1 MPSDSFRK
9 LREVLLSLRSGTI
22 AVSGGVD
29 SMTLSSFAHSVLGRK
44 HVRMVHALSPAV
56 PTAATARVRKLATR
70 EGWQLTE
77 ADADEF
83 SDPRYRANPV
93 NRCFFC
99 KSNLYETL
107 NELAEGIVMSGTNR
121 DDLGDY
127 RPGLQ
132 AAANNGVRHPYVEA
146 GMTKA
151 DVRHL
156 ARELGLDDLA
166 ELPASPCLSSRV
178 ETGISIE
185 PERLSLIDEIE
196 TWLQATFSPRTVRCR
211 IRNTGMVIELD
222 PETLNRL
229 SDKDRHTVIDGATA
243 RMTGT
248 GHLKV
253 SFAAYVR
260 GSAFVG
266 AGLTPAK

>member
-107 NELAEGIVMSGTNR
+107 DELAEGIVMSGTNR

-132 AAANNGVRHPYVEA
+132 AAANNGIRHPYVEA

-185 PERLSLIDEIE
+185 PEQLSLIDEIE
-196 TWLQATFSPRTVRCR
+196 TWLQATFAPRTVRCR

-222 PETLNRL
+222 PETLDRL
-229 SDKDRHTVIDGATA
+229 SDNDRQTVIDGATA
-243 RMTGT
+243 RMTGI
-248 GHLKV
+248 GDLKV

-266 AGLTPAK
+266 AGFTPAA

>member
-9 LREVLLSLRSGTI
+9 LREVLRSLQGGTI

-44 HVRMVHALSPAV
+44 RVRMVHALSPAV
-56 PTAATARVRKLATR
+56 PVAATSRIRKLATR

-77 ADADEF
+77 VDAGEF
-83 SDPRYRANPV
+83 SDPRYLTNPV

-107 NELAEGIVMSGTNR
+107 NKLAEGIVMSGTNC

-132 AAANNGVRHPYVEA
+132 AAANNGVHHPYVEA
-146 GMTKA
+146 SMTKA

-156 ARELGLDDLA
+156 ARELGLENLA

-185 PERLSLIDEIE
+185 PKHLSLIDEIE
-196 TWLQATFSPRTVRCR
+196 TWLQATFAPRTVRCR

-222 PETLNRL
+222 PETLDRL
-229 SDKDRHTVIDGATA
+229 SDNDRRTVIDGATA
-243 RMTGT
+243 RMTGAD
-248 GHLKV
+248 HLKV

-266 AGLTPAK
+266 AGLTPTT